1 MPGTE
6 AAMLASSRDRE
17 TVPPT
22 ATATAADAAPTIRP
36 PWESDERVVP
46 PWEDSSIPTAA
57 SPAHEPVPASSRPI
71 PRPLRDR
78 DESDP
83 ERRAVE
89 LAQRGR
95 IILDVSIADLEVAEA
110 VHGAFH
116 PIAWHF
122 RNACN
127 EARRSWD
134 RLRAELGTRTLEA
147 ALSHPP
153 LVVMTLGED
162 TGQNRGAADSA
173 EERPRVRLLVIG
185 GKTYCAQ
192 RVAGTALAPIQWRL
206 TRPHPP
212 LENGPYFACRLAG
225 GATQCDC
232 AEWTYQVAENP
243 EARASCCK
251 HIAALASLGWI

>member
-1 MPGTE
+1 
-6 AAMLASSRDRE
+6 MLASSRDRE
-17 TVPPT
+17 SVPPAAAVAA
-22 ATATAADAAPTIRP
+22 ATAPTIRP

-46 PWEDSSIPTAA
+46 PWEDPTTPRAVA
-57 SPAHEPVPASSRPI
+57 PVRELVPARSRPI

-134 RLRAELGTRTLEA
+134 RLRAELGTRTLES
-147 ALSHPP
+147 ALNQPP

-162 TGQNRGAADSA
+162 SGENGNADGPAAD
-173 EERPRVRLLVIG
+173 RPRVRLLVIG

-243 EARASCCK
+243 DARVGYCK

>member
-1 MPGTE
+1 
-6 AAMLASSRDRE
+6 MLASSRDRE
-17 TVPPT
+17 SVPPVG
-22 ATATAADAAPTIRP
+22 AVAAAGASTIRP
-36 PWESDERVVP
+36 PWESDEAVVP
-46 PWEDSSIPTAA
+46 PWEDPARPNPAA
-57 SPAHEPVPASSRPI
+57 PVRQPVSARSRPI

-147 ALSHPP
+147 ALNQPP
-153 LVVMTLGED
+153 LVVMTLGGD
-162 TGQNRGAADSA
+162 SGQNGAAGIVDD
-173 EERPRVRLLVIG
+173 RPRVRLLVIG

-243 EARASCCK
+243 DARLGVCK